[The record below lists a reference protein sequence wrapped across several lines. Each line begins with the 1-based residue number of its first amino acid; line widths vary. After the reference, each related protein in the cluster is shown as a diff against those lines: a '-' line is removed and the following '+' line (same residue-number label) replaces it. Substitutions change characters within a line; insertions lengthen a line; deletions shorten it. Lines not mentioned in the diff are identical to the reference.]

1 MGKLCSEYGVADKVI
16 SKFYSKSMKLSYDR
30 YWYILVMT
38 EFSIFHMVFILSKL
52 LKLARISYVMVVKSG
67 KKLMIQGVCFK
78 FS

>member
-1 MGKLCSEYGVADKVI
+1 
-16 SKFYSKSMKLSYDR
+16 
-30 YWYILVMT
+30 MT

-78 FS
+78 FSEMIYLRDQS